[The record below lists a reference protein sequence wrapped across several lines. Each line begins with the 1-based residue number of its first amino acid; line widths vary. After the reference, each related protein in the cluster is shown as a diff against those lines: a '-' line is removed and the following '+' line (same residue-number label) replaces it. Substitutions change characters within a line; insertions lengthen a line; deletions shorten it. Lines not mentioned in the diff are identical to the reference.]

1 MIKFELLR
9 DRRILF
15 ITPLGPLEK
24 QDFEQLAKEIDPF
37 IAANGKLTGLMV
49 CVNAF
54 PGWDSFAAFLSHLN
68 FVRDHHRKIKRVA
81 AVTDS
86 ELLNVM
92 THLARHFV
100 SAEVRQF
107 PSDQKLEALTWLEA
121 GP

>member
-1 MIKFELLR
+1 VIKSALLR
-9 DRRILF
+9 DQGIL
-15 ITPLGPLEK
+15 IVTPDEALDK
-24 QDFEQLAKEIDPF
+24 ADFERPAEEIDPF

-49 CVNAF
+49 CVNTF

-68 FVRDHHRKIKRVA
+68 FVRDHHRNIKRVA

-86 ELLNVM
+86 QLLNVM